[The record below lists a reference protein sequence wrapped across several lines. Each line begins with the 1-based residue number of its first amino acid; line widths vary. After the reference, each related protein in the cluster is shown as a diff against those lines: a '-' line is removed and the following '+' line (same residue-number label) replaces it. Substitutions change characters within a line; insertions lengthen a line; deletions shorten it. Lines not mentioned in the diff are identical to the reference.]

1 MRRAV
6 NPVNVVNTVNAVNG
20 ENVDLSLGPF
30 L

>member
-1 MRRAV
+1 MSRAV